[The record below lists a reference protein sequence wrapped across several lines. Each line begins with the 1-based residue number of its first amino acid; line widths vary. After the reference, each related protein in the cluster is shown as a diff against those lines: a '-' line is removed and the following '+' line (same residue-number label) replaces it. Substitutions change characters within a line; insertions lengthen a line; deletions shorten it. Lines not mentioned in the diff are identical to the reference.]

1 MTILMINVNYVDIKR
16 EIKYL
21 KLALNDLL
29 VQVKVEL
36 FFSQCN
42 NCLFLL
48 LMYVNNKFLK
58 CSKECFC
65 TSINKHWPKMNNRK
79 LSHWCFKILLNHP
92 NHISASEYL
101 QWAHFFMLSLVQ
113 KACFDT
119 LITFF
124 FYLFV
129 MATVFLNIKYQYFL
143 RNFQLKMKWRYLRK
157 NSLSHY

>member
-124 FYLFV
+124 F
-129 MATVFLNIKYQYFL
+129 I
-143 RNFQLKMKWRYLRK
+143 
-157 NSLSHY
+157 SLSWQLFSWISSISIFYVIFNLKWSEDTLEKTV